1 MKLSLQDI
9 AEITAAE
16 VVCGQADQRVPQHFR
31 KDSREVAAGDIFV
44 CIPGERV
51 DGHEFAAQ
59 AVAQGAV
66 AVLAEHLPPH
76 FPQVGEDAENAPA
89 CLLVENSVRALGQ
102 IAAAWRSCSRA
113 KVIGITGSA
122 GKTTVK
128 ELIANILSKTGT
140 VAKNPLNLNNQIGLP
155 LSMLEAV
162 GSEDYWVFEAGISES
177 RDMGE
182 LGPILRP
189 DFALILNVGPAHV
202 QGLGDVR
209 QVAASKSELLAYVE
223 PNGVGL
229 INADY
234 PELVEKAGQVLPHC
248 QTFSCNGASRRY
260 NGEYL
265 GPEPGGLGR
274 YRLWLMGKELE
285 IVLAQRGAYVAE
297 NLVAAAAVSYACGA
311 SLEAIKEGFATF
323 QPTPQRF
330 EIGSLNGLTIIDDS
344 YNANPLSMTASL
356 DAASE
361 LAGSQP
367 LVLVLGEMREL
378 GELSRKEHEL
388 LGRNAAAT
396 TPQAVFWRG
405 GLGLEFAKGL
415 RSSGYTGAFAQVKS
429 PDEFLEGFKRLAIKD
444 GVVLFKASRSIK
456 LEEFKQKLYEELK
469 G

>member
-1 MKLSLQDI
+1 MKLTLQDI

-16 VVCGQADQRVPQHFR
+16 VFSGQADQRVPVRFC
-31 KDSREVAAGDIFV
+31 KDSREVGDGDVFV

-59 AVAQGAV
+59 AADQGAV
-66 AVLAEHLPPH
+66 AVLAERVPPN
-76 FPQVGEDAENAPA
+76 FPPDGAEGGP
-89 CLLVENSVRALGQ
+89 CLLLVENTVRALGQ
-102 IAAAWRSCSRA
+102 IAAAWRTCTKA
-113 KVIGITGSA
+113 KVIGVTGSA

-128 ELIANILSKTGT
+128 ELIASILSTAGK

-155 LSMLEAV
+155 LSMLAAD
-162 GSEDYWVFEAGISES
+162 GDEDYWVFEVGISES

-189 DFALILNVGPAHV
+189 DYALILNVGPAHV
-202 QGLGDVR
+202 QGLGGTR
-209 QVAASKSELLAYVE
+209 QVAERKSELLAYVE

-229 INADY
+229 ISADY
-234 PELVEKAGQVLPHC
+234 PDLVEAAAEVLPHC
-248 QTFSCNGASRRY
+248 QSFSCIGNSRRY

-265 GPEPGGLGR
+265 GPEPEGAGR

-285 IVLAQRGAYVAE
+285 VVLPQRGAYVAE
-297 NLVAAAAVSYACGA
+297 NLIAAAAVSYACGA
-311 SLEAIKEGFATF
+311 SLEAVRQGFAAF
-323 QPTPQRF
+323 RPTPQRF
-330 EIGSLNGLTIIDDS
+330 EISALNGLTIIDDS

-361 LAGSQP
+361 LAGSRP

-378 GELSRKEHEL
+378 GDVSRKEHEL

-415 RSSGYTGAFAQVKS
+415 RASGYTGAFAQVKT
-429 PDEFLEGFKRLAIKD
+429 PGEFVEAFKQLDIKD
-444 GVVLFKASRSIK
+444 GIVLFKASRSIK
-456 LEEFKQKLYEELK
+456 LEEFKKGLCEELK

>member
-1 MKLSLQDI
+1 MKLSLKDI

-16 VVCGQADQRVPQHFR
+16 VVSGQADQRVPLHFR
-31 KDSREVAAGDIFV
+31 KDSRDIGAGDVFV

-59 AVAQGAV
+59 AVAGGAV
-66 AVLAEHLPPH
+66 AVIAEHIPPN
-76 FPQVGEDAENAPA
+76 FPQEGPDADNQPV

-102 IAAAWRSCSRA
+102 IAAAWRSCTRA
-113 KVIGITGSA
+113 KVVGITGSA

-128 ELIANILSKTGT
+128 ELVATILSKAGK

-155 LSMLEAV
+155 LSMLEAA
-162 GSEDYWVFEAGISES
+162 GDEDFWVFEVGISQS
-177 RDMGE
+177 QDMSE
-182 LGPILRP
+182 LGPILQP
-189 DFALILNVGPAHV
+189 DYAMILNVGPAHV
-202 QGLGDVR
+202 QGLGGVR
-209 QVAASKSELLAYVE
+209 QVAASKSELLAYVQ

-229 INADY
+229 INGDY
-234 PELVEKAGQVLPHC
+234 PELVEEAALVLPHC
-248 QTFSCNGASRRY
+248 QSFSCQRASRRY

-285 IVLAQRGAYVAE
+285 LVLPLRGAYVAE

-311 SLEAIKEGFATF
+311 SLEAIKEGFADF
-323 QPTPQRF
+323 RPTPQRF
-330 EIGSLNGLTIIDDS
+330 EISRLNGLTIIDDS

-361 LAGSQP
+361 LAGSRP

-378 GELSRKEHEL
+378 GDISRKEHEL
-388 LGRNAAAT
+388 LGRHAAST

-415 RSSGYTGAFAQVKS
+415 RSSGYTGAFAQVKT
-429 PDEFLEGFKRLAIKD
+429 PEEFMSGFKNLGIKD
-444 GVVLFKASRSIK
+444 GTVLFKASRSIK
-456 LEEFKQKLYEELK
+456 LEEFKTKLCEELK